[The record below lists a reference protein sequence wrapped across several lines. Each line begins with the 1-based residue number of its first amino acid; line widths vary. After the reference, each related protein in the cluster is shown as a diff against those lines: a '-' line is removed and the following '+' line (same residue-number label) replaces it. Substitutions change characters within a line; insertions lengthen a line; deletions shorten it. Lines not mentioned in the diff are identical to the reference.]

1 MMKYF
6 KKSEFTCHGKNCSAD
21 GKSGCGV
28 SIVDVELGDVLDDLR
43 GHYNTPITI
52 TSGYRCEKHNTA
64 VGGAKNSQH
73 MQGIAAD
80 IKVSGKEP
88 SEVYKLLNEKYP
100 NKYGIGLYKGWVHL
114 DIRTT
119 KARWNG

>member
-6 KKSEFTCHGKNCSAD
+6 KKSEFACKC
-21 GKSGCGV
+21 CGI
-28 SIVDVELGDVLDDLR
+28 SIVDVELGDVLDDIR
-43 GHYNTPITI
+43 GHYNSPITVV
-52 TSGYRCEKHNTA
+52 SGYRCEKHNTN

-88 SEVYKLLNEKYP
+88 SEVYKLLNEKY
-100 NKYGIGLYKGWVHL
+100 NDKYGIGLYESWVHI
-114 DIRTT
+114 DVRKN

>member
-1 MMKYF
+1 MMKFF
-6 KKSEFTCHGKNCSAD
+6 KKKEFACKC
-21 GKSGCGV
+21 CGV

-43 GHYNTPITI
+43 NHFNAPTHI
-52 TSGYRCEKHNTA
+52 TSGYRCEAHNTK

-80 IKVSGKEP
+80 IRVSGKEP
-88 SEVYKLLNEKYP
+88 SEVYKFLNEKYP
-100 NKYGIGLYKGWVHL
+100 NKYGIGLYKSWVHI
-114 DIRTT
+114 DVRET